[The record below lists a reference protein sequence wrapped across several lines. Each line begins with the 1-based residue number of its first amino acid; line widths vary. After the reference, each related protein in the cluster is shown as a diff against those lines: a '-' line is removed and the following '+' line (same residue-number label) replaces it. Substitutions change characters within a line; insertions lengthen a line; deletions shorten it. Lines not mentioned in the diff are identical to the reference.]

1 MSKKQK
7 LNEGM
12 FDFITQPYRSIRGA
26 ISGGM
31 AGYSSAKGTDDKN
44 QAKENLIKETEA
56 AWKSF
61 EASLNKAGYSKI
73 QIADMKDAFDAN
85 IRKLID
91 YAISAYFP

>member
-12 FDFITQPYRSIRGA
+12 FDFITQPYKSIRGA

-44 QAKENLIKETEA
+44 QAKETLISETKE

-61 EASLNKAGYSKI
+61 EASLNKAGYSKQ
-73 QIADMKDAFDAN
+73 QIMDMKDTFDVN
-85 IRKLID
+85 FEKLIN